1 MTLKDKFTYRL
12 LHVISRWMR
21 RLSNTARSR
30 FANKLGAFAFN
41 CISIRKKLAY
51 NNIKT
56 AFPDK
61 SETWINNVL
70 IGTYRLFFTNF
81 LEFLSLPK
89 SYNSI
94 HFHIKNKHIL
104 DKAAK
109 QKKGVIIVTG
119 HFGLWEIL
127 GSWLGV
133 NGYPIWGIIQRQG
146 NKGADLF
153 FKEMRESYG
162 MNHIYR
168 KSSLDNMYKLFEE
181 NNMLI
186 IASDQDAKGR
196 GVFVQFFGQQ
206 SSTPKGTA
214 IFHMRTG
221 VPMVFSVAH
230 KEKNGTVVISFSS
243 IELNGS
249 ISIKTITQEYT
260 KMLET
265 KVREYPDHY
274 FWFHRKWKTKSK
286 V

>member
-12 LHVISRWMR
+12 LHVISRRMR
-21 RLSNTARSR
+21 RLSNTVRSR

-89 SYNSI
+89 SYDSI
-94 HFHIKNKHIL
+94 HFRVKNKHIL

-146 NKGADLF
+146 NQGADLF

-286 V
+286 A

>member
-1 MTLKDKFTYRL
+1 
-12 LHVISRWMR
+12 
-21 RLSNTARSR
+21 
-30 FANKLGAFAFN
+30 
-41 CISIRKKLAY
+41 
-51 NNIKT
+51 
-56 AFPDK
+56 
-61 SETWINNVL
+61 
-70 IGTYRLFFTNF
+70 
-81 LEFLSLPK
+81 
-89 SYNSI
+89 
-94 HFHIKNKHIL
+94 
-104 DKAAK
+104 
-109 QKKGVIIVTG
+109 
-119 HFGLWEIL
+119 
-127 GSWLGV
+127 
-133 NGYPIWGIIQRQG
+133 
-146 NKGADLF
+146 
-153 FKEMRESYG
+153 MRESYG

-221 VPMVFSVAH
+221 APMVFSVAH

-243 IELNGS
+243 IQLNGD
-249 ISIKTITQEYT
+249 ISIETITQAYT

-286 V
+286 A